1 MNLIIPRRPLKMV
14 QEIFSVT
21 LSIVAAFFPKCAFC
35 WAAYASILS
44 SLGLSTVV
52 VSQLKWLYPALIALL
67 ILNIYAMW
75 VVAKE
80 RQAYTALCLSGIGI
94 VILVLER
101 FWVNEQFLSYLGIS
115 IMAAASMK
123 NYFGGKLRCR
133 VVGKKLLMS

>member
-1 MNLIIPRRPLKMV
+1 MNLIIPHRPLKML

-21 LSIVAAFFPKCAFC
+21 LSIVAAFFPICAFC
-35 WAAYASILS
+35 WAAYASIFS

-80 RQAYTALCLSGIGI
+80 RQAYTALYLSGIGI
-94 VILVLER
+94 VILVLQR
-101 FWVNEQFLSYLGIS
+101 FWVNELFLSYVGIS
-115 IMAAASMK
+115 MMAAASMT
-123 NYFGGKLRCR
+123 NYFGGNLRCR
-133 VVGKKLLMS
+133 VVGKL